1 MTAKTTPHMSASGP
15 ARFGADPATTALQLG
30 PLAPL
35 VGSWRGTGFNAIWRP
50 DNTQP
55 PQKSTIKRFL
65 ELNLTND
72 SIQFDAI
79 PGVVPNR
86 GVANQ
91 PDLNLFGL
99 HYLQQVSDADKPPFS
114 TAGQALH
121 IEPGLFM
128 SVPASLV
135 NPAGDVGG
143 PQIPASIVR
152 LASIPHGVSLLMQG
166 PTPSATPVPGAPTIP
181 PIFPI
186 PELPTF
192 TPTPPAQGL
201 GIQPVDIPPAPPGAP
216 PGGDGKE
223 HNVPEVSIAA
233 DVVGSQSNGPYPPEF
248 QGYIDDPNSILR
260 SAIANQTILGTIT
273 IQLSTAAV
281 TNSIGNIPF
290 LGLPNAAQAQ
300 NPINPNAFVSSARVT
315 FWIEWVRIEGPHPG
329 NKPPVLPGGGANP
342 IQPFPGQP
350 TFLQLQYSQ
359 LSILIFNGV
368 LWPHINVGT
377 LTLSAG

>member
-1 MTAKTTPHMSASGP
+1 MAIDDHPPAPRMIASGP
-15 ARFGADPATTALQLG
+15 ARFGTDPATTALNLG

-35 VGSWRGTGFNAIWRP
+35 VGAWAGTGFNQIWRP

-55 PQKSTIKRFL
+55 PENSQIRRFL

-72 SIQFDAI
+72 SFVFDAI

-86 GVANQ
+86 GVATQ
-91 PDLNLFGL
+91 PDINLFGL
-99 HYLQQVSDADKPPFS
+99 HYLQRVSDADKPPFS

-128 SVPASLV
+128 RVPASQV
-135 NPAGDVGG
+135 PANPET
-143 PQIPASIVR
+143 IVR

-166 PTPSATPVPGAPTIP
+166 DAPSSTPVAGPPTIP
-181 PIFPI
+181 SIDPI
-186 PELPTF
+186 PELPGF
-192 TPTPPAQGL
+192 VPAAPALGL
-201 GIQPVDIPPAPPGAP
+201 GIQPTDIPK
-216 PGGDGKE
+216 PGGDGLE
-223 HNVPEVSIAA
+223 HIVPEVNIAT
-233 DVVGSQSNGPYPPEF
+233 DVAGTQSNGPYPPEF
-248 QGYIDDPNSILR
+248 QGFINDPNSILR
-260 SAIANQTILGTIT
+260 GAIATQQILGTIT
-273 IQLSTAAV
+273 IQLSTESV

-300 NPINPNAFVSSARVT
+300 NPTTPNAFVSSARAT
-315 FWIEWVRIEGPHPG
+315 FWIEWVHNGNPHPG
-329 NKPPVLPGGGANP
+329 NQPPPIPGGPSPLN
-342 IQPFPGQP
+342 PFPGEP

-377 LTLSAG
+377 LTVSAG

>member
-1 MTAKTTPHMSASGP
+1 MTTNNPTPHMSASGP
-15 ARFGADPATTALQLG
+15 ARFGADPVTTALQLG

-35 VGSWRGTGFNAIWRP
+35 VGSWQGNGFNEIWRP

-55 PQKSTIKRFL
+55 PENSQIRRFL
-65 ELNLTND
+65 ELNLTSD
-72 SIQFDAI
+72 SIEFDVI

-91 PDLNLFGL
+91 PDLSLFGL
-99 HYLQQVSDADKPPFS
+99 HYLQRVSDADKPPFS

-128 SVPASLV
+128 NVPASQE
-135 NPAGDVGG
+135 PANS
-143 PQIPASIVR
+143 ASIVR

-166 PTPSATPVPGAPTIP
+166 PAPSATPKPGPPTIP

-186 PELPTF
+186 PELPAF
-192 TPTPPAQGL
+192 TPPAGALGL
-201 GIQPVDIPPAPPGAP
+201 GIQPVDIPP

-223 HNVPEVSIAA
+223 HIVPEVDIANDGA
-233 DVVGSQSNGPYPPEF
+233 GSQSNGPYPADF
-248 QGYIDDPNSILR
+248 QGFINDPNSILR
-260 SAIANQTILGTIT
+260 SAIADQTILGTIT
-273 IQLSTAAV
+273 IELSTAAV
-281 TNSIGNIPF
+281 TDSIGNIPF
-290 LGLPNAAQAQ
+290 LGLPNPAQAQ
-300 NPINPNAFVSSARVT
+300 NPSTPNAFVASARAI
-315 FWIEWVRIEGPHPG
+315 FWIEWVRIDGRHPG
-329 NKPPVLPGGGANP
+329 NQPPPFPGGGDGAS
-342 IQPFPGQP
+342 QLHPFPGQP

-377 LTLSAG
+377 LTLSHG

>member
-15 ARFGADPATTALQLG
+15 ARFGADPTTSALQLG

-55 PQKSTIKRFL
+55 PEKSAIRRFL
-65 ELNLTND
+65 ELNLTDD
-72 SIQFDAI
+72 SIKFETI

-91 PDLNLFGL
+91 PDINLFGL
-99 HYLQQVSDADKPPFS
+99 HYLQRVSDADKPPFS

-135 NPAGDVGG
+135 NPLGDPGG
-143 PQIPASIVR
+143 PQVPASIVR

-166 PTPSATPVPGAPTIP
+166 PAPSATPVPGAPTIP

-186 PELPTF
+186 PELPAF
-192 TPTPPAQGL
+192 TPPAGALGL
-201 GIQPVDIPPAPPGAP
+201 GIQPTDIPA
-216 PGGDGKE
+216 PGGDGLE
-223 HNVPEVSIAA
+223 HVVPEVNVAA
-233 DVVGSQSNGPYPPEF
+233 DVVGTQSNGPYPPNF
-248 QGYIDDPNSILR
+248 QGFINDPNSILR

-273 IQLSTAAV
+273 LQLSTGAV
-281 TNSIGNIPF
+281 TSSIGNIPF
-290 LGLPNAAQAQ
+290 LGLPNSGQAQ
-300 NPINPNAFVSSARVT
+300 NPVNPNAFVSSARAT
-315 FWIEWVRIEGPHPG
+315 FWIEWVRLEGLHPG

-342 IQPFPGQP
+342 LQPFPGHA

>member
-1 MTAKTTPHMSASGP
+1 MPTKNTPHMSASGP
-15 ARFGADPATTALQLG
+15 ARFGADAATTALQLG

-35 VGSWRGTGFNAIWRP
+35 VGSWQGSGFNAIWRP

-55 PQKSTIKRFL
+55 PENSQIRRFL

-86 GVANQ
+86 GVADQ

-99 HYLQQVSDADKPPFS
+99 HYLQRVSDADKPPFS

-128 SVPASLV
+128 NVPASQT
-135 NPAGDVGG
+135 PAN
-143 PQIPASIVR
+143 PASIVR

-166 PTPSATPVPGAPTIP
+166 PTPSSMPKPGPPTIP

-192 TPTPPAQGL
+192 TPPAGALGL
-201 GIQPVDIPPAPPGAP
+201 GIQPTDIPS

-223 HNVPEVSIAA
+223 HVVPEVDVAT
-233 DVVGSQSNGPYPPEF
+233 DVVGSQSNGPYPPDF
-248 QGYIDDPNSILR
+248 QGFINDPNSILR
-260 SAIANQTILGTIT
+260 SAIANQTILGTIA
-273 IQLSTAAV
+273 IELSTAAV

-290 LGLPNAAQAQ
+290 LGIPNPTQAQ
-300 NPINPNAFVSSARVT
+300 NPVTPNAFVSSARAT
-315 FWIEWVRIEGPHPG
+315 FWIEWVRIEGRHPG
-329 NKPPVLPGGGANP
+329 NHPPQMPGGAANP
-342 IQPFPGQP
+342 LQPFPGQP

-377 LTLSAG
+377 LRLSDG

>member
-1 MTAKTTPHMSASGP
+1 MATKTTPHMSASGP
-15 ARFGADPATTALQLG
+15 ARFGADSATTALQLG

-55 PQKSTIKRFL
+55 PENSQIRRFL

-72 SIQFDAI
+72 SIDFEVI

-86 GVANQ
+86 GVADQ

-99 HYLQQVSDADKPPFS
+99 HYLQRVSDADKPPFS

-128 SVPASLV
+128 NVPASQMPA
-135 NPAGDVGG
+135 NPAT
-143 PQIPASIVR
+143 IVR

-166 PTPSATPVPGAPTIP
+166 PTPSAVPVPGAPHIP

-186 PELPTF
+186 AELPTF
-192 TPTPPAQGL
+192 TPAPPAQGL
-201 GIQPVDIPPAPPGAP
+201 GIQPADIPPPGS
-216 PGGDGKE
+216 DGKE
-223 HNVPEVSIAA
+223 HIVPEVSIAA

-260 SAIANQTILGTIT
+260 SAIANQTILSTIT
-273 IQLSTAAV
+273 IQLSTAPVA
-281 TNSIGNIPF
+281 NSIGNIPF
-290 LGLPNAAQAQ
+290 LGIPNPAQAQ
-300 NPINPNAFVSSARVT
+300 NPVTPNAFVSSARAT
-315 FWIEWVRIEGPHPG
+315 FWIEWVQIDNRHPG
-329 NKPPVLPGGGANP
+329 NHPPSLPGVGP
-342 IQPFPGQP
+342 SPLQPFPGKP

-368 LWPHINVGT
+368 LWPHVNVGT